1 MKGGR
6 NRSRET
12 SIGCFLHAP
21 KGDLAFSSGMCPD
34 WESNWQPALNSLSHT
49 SQGVKGFYIFKWLE
63 GKNLK
68 KNVLCHVKITW
79 NTNKIYSWIKFYR
92 DIAMLVHLHIV
103 CPLFLHSS
111 ESWEVSTDTAF
122 KSLRYLLCSLLQKNF
137 TNSCFKI
144 RIGCSLLR
152 SIPEE
157 HLTHTHRYKTKI

>member
-1 MKGGR
+1 MPP
-6 NRSRET
+6 RET
-12 SIGCFLHAP
+12 WPSAQACVLTGNRTGSRPSIHWAIPAREWRVFTFLN
-21 KGDLAFSSGMCPD
+21 GWG
-34 WESNWQPALNSLSHT
+34 E
-49 SQGVKGFYIFKWLE
+49 
-63 GKNLK
+63 KNLK

-152 SIPEE
+152 GIPEE